1 MSQDS
6 DIHDLTAAGLA
17 RRIRDGDRSPV
28 EVVDATLERIE
39 ARNDR
44 TNAFVTVTDERA
56 RQAARE
62 AERAVEAGEPL
73 GPLHGVPVA
82 VKDLDDVAGVRTT
95 SGSLL
100 FEDFVAEENSLFV
113 DRLLEAGAIVVGKTN
128 TPEFGLGCWT
138 HNRVAG
144 NTATPF
150 DLDRI
155 SGGSSGGA
163 GAALGDRLVP
173 IAQGSDTGGSIRT
186 PASCCGVVGVK
197 PTYGRVA
204 APRRPDAYISHTPFS
219 HLGPLARTV
228 DDAALMLEVMAGPH
242 PKDPFS
248 APDDGTDFRAAT
260 DRSIDDM
267 TVAYSPDL
275 GAFPVEEEVRAVVG
289 DAVGAFA
296 DAGATVEEVDG
307 PIDLSHDEVM
317 DTYYTFATV
326 LWESLFDTL
335 EEEGLDPRG
344 EDRERLVDST
354 VQTILE
360 AESVSTREYAA
371 ANRKRTRVYDA
382 LRETL
387 QEYDLLVTP
396 TLGVTPFEHGD
407 LPDTVAGQDVDKRRG
422 WLLTQPFNFSG
433 HPVASVP
440 AGFSDGLPVGM
451 QVVGSRFAEDD
462 VLAGSAAVE
471 RQRPWHDAYP
481 E

>member
-6 DIHDLTAAGLA
+6 GVHDLTATGLA
-17 RRIRDGDRSPV
+17 RQIRDGDRSPV
-28 EVVDATLERIE
+28 EVVDATLSRIE

-56 RQAARE
+56 REAARE
-62 AERAVEAGEPL
+62 AERAIAAGEPL

-95 SGSLL
+95 NGSLL
-100 FEDFVAEENSLFV
+100 FEDFVAEENSVFV

-163 GAALGDRLVP
+163 GAALADRLVP

-219 HLGPLARTV
+219 HLGPMARTV

-260 DRSIDDM
+260 DRPVDDM
-267 TVAYSPDL
+267 KIAYSPDL
-275 GAFPVEEEVRAVVG
+275 GAFPVEDDVREVVG

-307 PIDLSHDEVM
+307 PVDLSHDEIM

-335 EEEGLDPRG
+335 EEDGLDPRG
-344 EDRERLVDST
+344 EDRDRLVDST
-354 VQTILE
+354 VETILE
-360 AESVSTREYAA
+360 SESVSTREYAA
-371 ANRKRTRVYDA
+371 ANRKRTQVYDS

-387 QEYDLLVTP
+387 AEYDLLVTP

-407 LPDTVAGQDVDKRRG
+407 LPETVAGQSVDRRRG

-440 AGFSDGLPVGM
+440 AGFADGLPVGM
-451 QVVGSRFAEDD
+451 QVVGSRFAEED

>member
-6 DIHDLTAAGLA
+6 GVHDLTATGLA
-17 RRIRDGDRSPV
+17 RQIRDGDRSPV
-28 EVVDATLERIE
+28 EVVDATLSRIE

-56 RQAARE
+56 REAARE
-62 AERAVEAGEPL
+62 AERAIAAGEPL

-100 FEDFVAEENSLFV
+100 FEDFVAEENSVFV

-163 GAALGDRLVP
+163 GAALADRLVP

-219 HLGPLARTV
+219 HLGPMARTV

-260 DRSIDDM
+260 DRPVDDM
-267 TVAYSPDL
+267 KIAYSPDL
-275 GAFPVEEEVRAVVG
+275 GAFPVEDDVREVVG

-307 PIDLSHDEVM
+307 PVDLSHDEIM

-335 EEEGLDPRG
+335 EEDGLDPRG
-344 EDRERLVDST
+344 EDRDRLVDST
-354 VQTILE
+354 VETILE
-360 AESVSTREYAA
+360 SEGVSTREYAA
-371 ANRKRTRVYDA
+371 ANRKRTQVYDS
-382 LRETL
+382 LCETL
-387 QEYDLLVTP
+387 AEYDLLVTP

-407 LPDTVAGQDVDKRRG
+407 LPETVADQSVDRRRG

-440 AGFSDGLPVGM
+440 AGFADGLPVGM
-451 QVVGSRFAEDD
+451 QVVGSRFAEED